1 MPPTFHWCANE
12 GEAEASPHGKESLE
26 DHEPITN
33 LLHPGIAR
41 EQPFVEEENGEL
53 RENIISIIRL

>member
-12 GEAEASPHGKESLE
+12 GEAEAGSHGKKSLE
-26 DHEPITN
+26 DHEPITY

-41 EQPFVEEENGEL
+41 EQPFIEEENGEL
-53 RENIISIIRL
+53 MQNTISIMCL